1 MTQRA
6 TPPRERLEIFDV
18 LDRIEALTSSATKLP
33 LTRRAVINP
42 DDIQQLVDRLRRLL
56 PSDITEAQQIIRY
69 RDSFVLQAQTDA
81 KRVRTAAEAE
91 AMQKVSDT
99 QVMHDARKA
108 AEQLEEDARRRAEQ
122 MAIDAET
129 QARARV
135 EGADAYAIDVLHRLE
150 EELGTLLGTARRGLE
165 SLSEGRELR
174 EDDDGR
180 R

>member
-6 TPPRERLEIFDV
+6 TPPQDRLEIFDV

-42 DDIQQLVDRLRRLL
+42 RDIQELVERLRRLVPL
-56 PSDITEAQQIIRY
+56 EITEAQQIIHY

-81 KRVRTAAEAE
+81 KRVRSTADAEAI
-91 AMQKVSDT
+91 KKISDT
-99 QVMHDARKA
+99 QVMYDARKA
-108 AEQLEEDARRRAEQ
+108 AEQIEEDARRRAEQ
-122 MAIDAET
+122 AVIDAET
-129 QARARV
+129 QAQARV
-135 EGADAYAIDVLHRLE
+135 EGADAYAMDVLRRLE